1 MDDNQN
7 NKELGLIDILQ
18 IMGQWIVALVKKL
31 TDWFLYLVFFALK
44 RWKYFAI
51 VGLVAGI
58 YSVVMYKLQTS
69 QYEANMM
76 IRSNAIEATQMK
88 NYLDAYANILD
99 NDLIGDSIIQERIGL
114 DSLQRSLLTS
124 VSAYYCIDEDR
135 DGVVDKVDRIG
146 HIESSDDIIDS
157 LNLSISIHF
166 EDASIIPFVSKSII
180 DYISNIPY
188 VVSNNRNRSL
198 TLLKRR
204 AFIKDEIALLDT
216 LQQRT
221 YKGLDLSKT
230 TRVENG
236 ALLVDNRKVIVYR
249 DKLFLLEEAD
259 LIDKQLEVLA
269 APVTIVEDFD
279 IRAASVNSFYSIVRT
294 NVVLALMG
302 TYFFLF
308 CVFLYNRVKGKYIV

>member
-18 IMGQWIVALVKKL
+18 IMGQWLVALVKKL
-31 TDWFLYLVFFALK
+31 TDWFLYLLFFGVK
-44 RWKYFAI
+44 RWKFFVI

-58 YSVVMYKLQTS
+58 YSVVMYKIQTS
-69 QYEANMM
+69 QYEANMI
-76 IRSNAIEATQMK
+76 IRSNAVEATQMK

-99 NDLIGDSIIQERIGL
+99 NDLIGDSIIQEKIGL

-135 DGVVDKVDRIG
+135 DGVVDEIDRAG
-146 HIESSDDIIDS
+146 RFKSSGDLIDS
-157 LNLSISIHF
+157 LNLSISIQF
-166 EDASIIPFVSKSII
+166 EDASIIPLVSKSII

-188 VVSNNRNRSL
+188 VVSNNNNRSL

-230 TRVENG
+230 TRVDNG

-279 IRAASVNSFYSIVRT
+279 IGTTSVNSFYSIVRK

-308 CVFLYNRVKGKYIV
+308 CVFLYKRVKDNYLN